1 MSNMKPS
8 SQAVEEWA
16 KSVAS
21 KDKRPLTEKEATE
34 FIKYFMSQ
42 KDLDE
47 DKELIEILDQ
57 KKGGY
62 SSVLWL
68 VMTLANNKHVV
79 FDSV

>member
-1 MSNMKPS
+1 MKPS

-21 KDKRPLTEKEATE
+21 KNKRPLTEKEATE

-47 DKELIEILDQ
+47 DKETTSMRHERNILRLQ
-57 KKGGY
+57 
-62 SSVLWL
+62 VLL
-68 VMTLANNKHVV
+68 TNLT
-79 FDSV
+79 SLRLLE